1 MAEFFDVMVEM
12 RRMHDDYDDCDGG
25 CPLSDKGFYKKPY
38 CEIDEEDIK
47 EAEKIIMEWSKE
59 HPVVYPT
66 WGEFFKI
73 ADLEDARLID
83 PVRVDIAKK
92 LGLEPVRRKSS
103 GKSCREQT

>member
-12 RRMHDDYDDCDGG
+12 RRMHNDYDDCNDG
-25 CPLSDKGFYKKPY
+25 CPLHNKGFCDKPW
-38 CEIDEEDIK
+38 CEVSEEDIK
-47 EAEKIIMEWSKE
+47 EAEKIIMKWSKE

-73 ADLEDARLID
+73 ADLEDARLTD

-92 LGLEPVRRKSS
+92 LGLEPVMKRK
-103 GKSCREQT
+103 